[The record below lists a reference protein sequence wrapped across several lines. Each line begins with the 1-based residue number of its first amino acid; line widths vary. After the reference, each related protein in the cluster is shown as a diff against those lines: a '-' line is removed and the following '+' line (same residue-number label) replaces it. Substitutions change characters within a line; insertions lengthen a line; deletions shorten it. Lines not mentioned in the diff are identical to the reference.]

1 MPQKRV
7 VLVFVLLF
15 SVALFLSGQ
24 TAAVKPSP
32 PRMAEIARV
41 DNYIMRLPDAYIVYE
56 PTTHS
61 LQIAAMGMVLSYGEG
76 WERRQVKPYLYHLRH
91 SSWRNYFWKINT
103 SRREVYLVWG
113 GLFGG
118 IGGKPGAGAPHE
130 VDGAQEDLA
139 LEVTGGA
146 QDQAPQRFLIRFSDA
161 QLFFTPATGDL
172 RLAAAGTTISPCDNW
187 QALSLKDFLFH
198 IRLKTWKGFYWKV
211 NTSKLA
217 AWRTSGAGAVF
228 GKLGGEDTPLPLTM
242 TRTSIPI
249 SLPRLR
255 TVLTAAER
263 AKLKEIA
270 HLVASGRPIAEIN
283 KLSSDFVRQFPG
295 VEPASAVGDLAEQIK
310 TAENRMEEI
319 RNKRQEAQT
328 AFEGFDQKANQ
339 LFNMLSTIMKNMKE
353 TQQGIIRN
361 MI

>member
-1 MPQKRV
+1 M
-7 VLVFVLLF
+7 VLLL
-15 SVALFLSGQ
+15 SVALFLPGQ
-24 TAAVKPSP
+24 TAAVKTSSA
-32 PRMAEIARV
+32 RMAEIPRV
-41 DNYIMRLPDAYIVYE
+41 DNFIMRLPDAYLVYE
-56 PTTHS
+56 PSTRS

-91 SSWRNYFWKINT
+91 SSWKNYFWKVNT

-113 GLFGG
+113 GMFGG
-118 IGGKPGAGAPHE
+118 IGGKPGARAPRE

-146 QDQAPQRFLIRFSDA
+146 QDQVPQRFLIRFSDA
-161 QLFFTPATGDL
+161 ELFFTPATGDL
-172 RLAAAGTTISPCDNW
+172 RLAAAGTTLSPCDDW
-187 QALSLKDFLFH
+187 QAFSLKDFLFH

-211 NTSKLA
+211 NTSRLA
-217 AWRTSGAGAVF
+217 AWRTSGSGAVF
-228 GKLGGEDTPLPLTM
+228 GKLGGEDAPLPLTM
-242 TRTSIPI
+242 TRSSVPI

-255 TVLTAAER
+255 TVLTAAEQT
-263 AKLKEIA
+263 KLREIA
-270 HLVASGRPIAEIN
+270 HLVALGRPISEIN

-295 VEPASAVGDLAEQIK
+295 VEPASAVADLAQQINI
-310 TAENRMEEI
+310 AENTMEEV

-339 LFNMLSTIMKNMKE
+339 LFNILSTILKNMKE

-361 MI
+361 MV